1 MDPCSQS
8 LHDSKLPFQ
17 LLPTEKVS
25 PVPWGG
31 RFLFFFFPLLSSSF
45 YCTKL
50 QCFGKKTTPL
60 LNWPSSD
67 FQTTPIARPAAS
79 LLGRP
84 MLLRWTYR
92 IICML

>member
-25 PVPWGG
+25 AVPLGRELPV
-31 RFLFFFFPLLSSSF
+31 FFFPLH

-50 QCFGKKTTPL
+50 QCFGKKTTPW
-60 LNWPSSD
+60 LNWPYSD
-67 FQTTPIARPAAS
+67 FQTTPIARPATS

-84 MLLRWTYR
+84 MLLRWMYR
-92 IICML
+92 IICMI